1 MEGAATAGLAGAC
14 QRANLLLSGG
24 QYKSSCVK
32 SASNGRVEDRG
43 AQKLRWSKAR
53 QGIMI

>member
-1 MEGAATAGLAGAC
+1 MEGGATAGLAGAC

-43 AQKLRWSKAR
+43 AQKLHWSKAR
-53 QGIMI
+53 